1 MQRAVVAGALDVVA
15 VLIFVAIG
23 RASHD
28 HGETLA
34 GVASTAWPFLAGLGV
49 GWVSALA
56 WLRPL
61 PLAPTGLII
70 WISCVAVGMVL
81 RVVAGQGT
89 AVAFV
94 AVALAFLGLELLG
107 WRALD
112 RVVAGGWSRGATGDR
127 PAT

>member
-1 MQRAVVAGALDVVA
+1 MVAGALDVVA

-49 GWVSALA
+49 GWVSARA

-70 WISCVAVGMVL
+70 WITEYYT
-81 RVVAGQGT
+81 GT
-89 AVAFV
+89 DYRPVKSIAAASVTTIRSGRCF
-94 AVALAFLGLELLG
+94 
-107 WRALD
+107 
-112 RVVAGGWSRGATGDR
+112 ATAWTSW
-127 PAT
+127 PVKLV